1 MLKNFILFLIY
12 YLNIKILIN
21 TRKKQMILQIRYMN
35 DIQNIKFIYRFNELL
50 QENQTNETLN
60 KKPKSLKYGDHH

>member
-1 MLKNFILFLIY
+1 
-12 YLNIKILIN
+12 
-21 TRKKQMILQIRYMN
+21 MN